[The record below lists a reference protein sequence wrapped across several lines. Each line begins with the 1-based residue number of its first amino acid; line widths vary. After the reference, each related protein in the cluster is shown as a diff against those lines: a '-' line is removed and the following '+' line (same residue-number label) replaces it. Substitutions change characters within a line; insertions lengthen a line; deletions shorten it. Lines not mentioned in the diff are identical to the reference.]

1 MFFFQ
6 VRYKFFCYIIVFHGV
21 CFRFIYVDIGKNG
34 RISDGGVW
42 RETDLAQSLDA
53 GTAHIPDDA
62 PYPHDDAPM
71 PYYFVA
77 DEAFP
82 LKEYIMKPYPQRR
95 LNDDMRR
102 FNYRLSRA
110 RRCVENAFGILAN
123 R

>member
-1 MFFFQ
+1 LQ
-6 VRYKFFCYIIVFHGV
+6 VKDVCFSVIIVLHVV

-42 RETDLAQSLDA
+42 KETDLAKSLDA
-53 GTAHIPDDA
+53 GTAHIPDA
-62 PYPHDDAPM
+62 AAYPHDDEPM

-95 LNDDMRR
+95 LTDDMRR